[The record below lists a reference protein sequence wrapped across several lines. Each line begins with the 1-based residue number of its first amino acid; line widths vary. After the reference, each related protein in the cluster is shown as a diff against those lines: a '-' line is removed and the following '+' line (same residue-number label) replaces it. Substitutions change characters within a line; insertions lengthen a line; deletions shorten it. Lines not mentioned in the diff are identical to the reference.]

1 LGMQAKQKCQRI
13 ILEAFYKVCEIVLDA
28 RGFDREKT
36 TRRRTRRNNRPH
48 PSFNLVLEK
57 KRNVMY
63 VCFHIPPQ
71 TQRHTHTHTHR
82 NAIKEWKSNPHRVLY
97 LHIYF
102 EQPSTKKKCLLERYA
117 IEYRPRGSKVDENTS
132 TLLRLVYKKIAV
144 FLRSLIS
151 YVRIVPAFDVARRCR
166 SQISYDV
173 SSPEEHDSEETTADK
188 KNPTFDCVV
197 SNTRFTPIVAP
208 FGTLI
213 VSSTY
218 RRNVSEFLKASSSPP
233 PPLDLL
239 DRRQRR
245 RSWTPTQQRD
255 FDDVDDWIVPHR
267 TSIPR
272 EKKKILRYS
281 PYGLPP
287 RTPVTTT
294 TIDMQHVPHSAPATA
309 RTGFYMLERH
319 MQEKC
324 TRTKLFYEEKEK
336 DDSMKKTTN
345 PIPIISKSLAKPK
358 LVRRISRSADDKE
371 FGKYWN
377 ELPKQMRR
385 VKEEEEENIT
395 VTPNS
400 RSRVDTDV
408 HILAFGSP
416 TLTSM
421 EDENE
426 KTRRP
431 SVTSSPGSETP
442 PFAST
447 TSKMSITPLRL
458 VGPALEKYPKV
469 VKTSTKKQHEK
480 EIEISSF
487 RRESSSLNTKE
498 RGGGGA
504 SVCHAR

>member
-1 LGMQAKQKCQRI
+1 
-13 ILEAFYKVCEIVLDA
+13 
-28 RGFDREKT
+28 
-36 TRRRTRRNNRPH
+36 
-48 PSFNLVLEK
+48 
-57 KRNVMY
+57 
-63 VCFHIPPQ
+63 
-71 TQRHTHTHTHR
+71 
-82 NAIKEWKSNPHRVLY
+82 
-97 LHIYF
+97 
-102 EQPSTKKKCLLERYA
+102 
-117 IEYRPRGSKVDENTS
+117 VDENTS

-469 VKTSTKKQHEK
+469 VKTSIKKQHEK

-487 RRESSSLNTKE
+487 RRESSSLNDEEEEEEEIELQKSEEEEELPFAMQDEDEISGEGSSSSSSSTTKLTTEFQRLKKSDSGIGKLVAKCDNAPMLRAIEIARESGSSYFRRDVDRQFDFFESFE
-498 RGGGGA
+498 RTL
-504 SVCHAR
+504 SR

>member
-1 LGMQAKQKCQRI
+1 M
-13 ILEAFYKVCEIVLDA
+13 
-28 RGFDREKT
+28 
-36 TRRRTRRNNRPH
+36 
-48 PSFNLVLEK
+48 
-57 KRNVMY
+57 
-63 VCFHIPPQ
+63 
-71 TQRHTHTHTHR
+71 
-82 NAIKEWKSNPHRVLY
+82 
-97 LHIYF
+97 
-102 EQPSTKKKCLLERYA
+102 
-117 IEYRPRGSKVDENTS
+117 DENTS

-218 RRNVSEFLKASSSPP
+218 RRNVSEFLKASSSPSP

-469 VKTSTKKQHEK
+469 VKTSIKKQHEK

-487 RRESSSLNTKE
+487 RRESSSLNDEEEEEEEIELQKSEEEEELPFAMQDEDEISGEGSSSSSSSSTTKLTTEFQRLKKSDSGIGKLVAKCDNAPMLRAIEIARESGSSYFRRDVDRQFDFFESFE
-498 RGGGGA
+498 RTL
-504 SVCHAR
+504 SR